1 MEVTMKKYLTGK
13 MAFLVLFILTAT
25 VMLIFNI
32 IDIVNGEDKL
42 FLAIINAA
50 LIAMFISHIFREVRW
65 IKTGEVTVDADERD
79 KAIDGKTSGIT
90 LVALDILLIAAVIV
104 LKILNQMLAVYILV
118 GIVVVGEIIYVVVR
132 QIVSRKM

>member
-25 VMLIFNI
+25 VMLILNI

-42 FLAIINAA
+42 FLAFANVAVIA
-50 LIAMFISHIFREVRW
+50 LFIASVFREINW
-65 IKTGEVTVDADERD
+65 IKSGETRVGDDERD
-79 KAIDGKTSGIT
+79 KAIDAKSSGIT
-90 LVALDILLIAAVIV
+90 LVALDVLLIAAVIV
-104 LKILNQMLAVYILV
+104 LKILNQMLAMYILG
-118 GIVVVGEIIYVVVR
+118 GIIVVGEIIFVVVR